1 MKRTLSLSLALMML
15 LLSVSC
21 GDTSS
26 NGGNDTTA
34 SGGSEQN
41 TASDTEAP
49 KSLLDDLG
57 EKDFEGRTF
66 TFLDSNGNPAA
77 HVNIPGDS
85 ENGDIINDS
94 LYERDIYIEDR
105 YNVKIDYIETNDS
118 NLGCANVKNSVLA
131 GDSEYDFIMSRAM
144 GGCLD
149 SLATDGSLANLCDIP
164 YLSLTENWWSH
175 YMYDNLRIDNKMY
188 FTTGD
193 ITPTMYQ
200 MPACV
205 YINRDLAEDYQVD
218 TDFASL
224 VLDGKWT
231 FDALNQVVADKD
243 DDLNNDDVYN
253 ENDDFFGFAVQ
264 MHGLMTQ
271 SLLCGA
277 GVNLSSVT
285 DDGSNIV
292 IDFSGDRTA
301 NVVEKIRQLIPQH
314 IVYGG
319 SGVNVSKIFTEN
331 RSIAMMHFVESSMNS
346 LRDMKSDYYI
356 LPVPKYDESQKDYRS
371 VVNPWINAF
380 AAIPLNADPEFSG
393 FITEAMARYSY
404 ENIRPKA
411 YDITYKVKMTRDEH
425 GAEMLDVIFNNVYLD
440 FNCIYD
446 FGTTRS
452 KLDSIIIHND
462 PLTSTIAAVQSKADS
477 EIAKFIS
484 NWDAE

>member
-1 MKRTLSLSLALMML
+1 MKRTLSLSMALMML

-21 GDTSS
+21 GDAS
-26 NGGNDTTA
+26 
-34 SGGSEQN
+34 SGGGSSTSNSSGTDQN

-49 KSLLDDLG
+49 KSLLEELG
-57 EKDFEGRTF
+57 DKNFEGRTF
-66 TFLDSNGNPAA
+66 TFLDSNGNPSA
-77 HVNIPGDS
+77 HVNIPGES

-94 LYERDIYIEDR
+94 LYERDVYLEER
-105 YNVKIDYIETNDS
+105 YNVKINYVETNDS
-118 NLGCANVKNSVLA
+118 NEGCTRVKNSDLA

-144 GGCLD
+144 GGCLE
-149 SLATDGSLANLCDIP
+149 SLATGGSLANLCDVP

-175 YMYDNLRIDNKMY
+175 YMYDNLRINNKMY

-218 TDFASL
+218 LDFYSL
-224 VLDGKWT
+224 VMNGKWT
-231 FDALNQVVADKD
+231 FDALNQVVANKD
-243 DDLNNDDVYN
+243 SDLNNDGVYD

-271 SLLCGA
+271 SLMCGA

-285 DDGSNIV
+285 ADGSNVV
-292 IDFSGDRTA
+292 IDYSGDRTA
-301 NVVEKIRQLIPQH
+301 SVIEKIQQLIPQH
-314 IVYGG
+314 IVYSG

-331 RSIAMMHFVESSMNS
+331 RSIAMMHFVEASMVK
-346 LRDMKSDYYI
+346 LRDMDSDYYI
-356 LPVPKYDESQKDYRS
+356 LPVPKYDENQDDYRS

-380 AAIPLNADPEFSG
+380 AAIPRNADAEFSG

-462 PLTSTIAAVQSKADS
+462 PLTSTMAAVQDAANS

-484 NWDAE
+484 NWDA